1 MRSIIT
7 ASGPTV
13 FHSPLKASHLA
24 SGLDDRREIRAL
36 RCRAQDLDRSL
47 IVETS
52 VGPEQPRLGC
62 RRVVGVDKHPN
73 DFGASATACCSLSH
87 INLQLMA
94 TFTNSSAFGEFISEI
109 RALTSG
115 PRKRVE
121 EMGGPSE
128 RQQADIESGK
138 DMPITDRTQD
148 QYATFL
154 QEQSEQ
160 PVARS
165 SQRTL
170 HRQFFEAACA
180 VFQGAQLS
188 PEPAWD
194 ELSPLYP
201 GSGFILGDLT
211 NPGTPKPLNVGKL
224 AFPTHSE
231 PIFARSFADRAGGI
245 RAFTQAASRIATR
258 HEAITLM
265 PWPVAV
271 ANNFVNGAPWP
282 SHHTYRV
289 GLNAN
294 DGFPRVSLD
303 PLRGVDDLE
312 KAYVRAAALGAP
324 AGADRT
330 YLAWA
335 ILLANSAAAQANTS
349 PLTAWMNLSAPNQGP
364 AKTGALA
371 ERDRWANLLDQIHT
385 DTGLATTI
393 KLSDVILRAQPFLLR
408 WAEEWLAARGLG
420 FNSFTGTSST
430 EVTWVMDTASHRHT
444 EWDSEDN
451 ANVPGPQLWFCDDAL
466 APAVSAILNDRRTG
480 NFVLKDT
487 ALIASGSQH
496 PEFIWCPI
504 GASERHV
511 LVQKAGTDQWWPV
524 VLF

>member
-1 MRSIIT
+1 M
-7 ASGPTV
+7 
-13 FHSPLKASHLA
+13 
-24 SGLDDRREIRAL
+24 
-36 RCRAQDLDRSL
+36 
-47 IVETS
+47 
-52 VGPEQPRLGC
+52 
-62 RRVVGVDKHPN
+62 
-73 DFGASATACCSLSH
+73 H
-87 INLQLMA
+87 ISLQLMA
-94 TFTNSSAFGEFISEI
+94 TFTNSSSFGEFINEI
-109 RALTSG
+109 RDLTGS

-128 RQQADIESGK
+128 RQQADVEAGK
-138 DMPITDRTQD
+138 DMPITDRTQN
-148 QYATFL
+148 QYGTFL
-154 QEQSEQ
+154 QAQSER
-160 PVARS
+160 PHVDPGADV
-165 SQRTL
+165 L

-180 VFQGAQLS
+180 VFGGAQRV
-188 PEPAWD
+188 PELGWD

-201 GSGFILGDLT
+201 GTGFMVGDLT
-211 NPGTPKPLNVGKL
+211 YPGALKPMNVGRL
-224 AFPTHSE
+224 VFPS
-231 PIFARSFADRAGGI
+231 AYSDNRAAYLFADRQGGAG
-245 RAFTQAASRIATR
+245 AFTQAASQIATR
-258 HEAITLM
+258 HKAITLM

-271 ANNFVNGAPWP
+271 DNNFVNGAPWP

-289 GLNAN
+289 GLNSN

-312 KAYVRAAALGAP
+312 KAYLRAAALGAS

-330 YLAWA
+330 HLAWA

-349 PLTAWMNLSAPNQGP
+349 PLTAWMNLFAPNQSTR
-364 AKTGALA
+364 TGALA

-385 DTGLATTI
+385 DTGLATTV
-393 KLSDVILRAQPFLLR
+393 KLSEVILRAQPFLLR
-408 WAEEWLAARGLG
+408 WAEEWLAACGLG

-466 APAVSAILNDRRTG
+466 TPAVSAILNDRRTG